1 MSTLP
6 CIQGREMDCAALVFR
21 EAALAS
27 AKITWDLLLMAK
39 FTALYYGVPFNL
51 QVKLI
56 FAAILP
62 PGTVQC

>member
-1 MSTLP
+1 
-6 CIQGREMDCAALVFR
+6 MDCAALVFR